1 MGTKK
6 LYRSKIAANGQLV
19 LPKELRDSLGLSG
32 GEILIIQAEDK
43 GNGNIE
49 VTLQR
54 PRTAF
59 RAIIGLLSQGGSKTL
74 HEDWAG
80 DLKRVDDEEMK

>member
-1 MGTKK
+1 MGIKK

-19 LPKELRDSLGLSG
+19 LPKELRESLGLSG

-54 PRTAF
+54 PRTAY
-59 RAIIGLLSQGGSKTL
+59 RAIIGLLSQSGSKTL
-74 HEDWAG
+74 HEDWSA

>member
-1 MGTKK
+1 MGNKK

-19 LPKELRDSLGLSG
+19 LPKELRESLGLSG

-54 PRTAF
+54 PRTAY
-59 RAIIGLLSQGGSKTL
+59 RAIIGLLSQDGSKTF
-74 HEDWAG
+74 HEDWAA
-80 DLKRVDDEEMK
+80 DLKRIDDEEMK

>member
-1 MGTKK
+1 MGIKK

-19 LPKELRDSLGLSG
+19 LPKELRESLGLSG
-32 GEILIIQAEDK
+32 GEILVIQAEDK

-54 PRTAF
+54 PRTAY
-59 RAIIGLLSQGGSKTL
+59 RTIIGLLSQGGSKTL
-74 HEDWAG
+74 HEDWAA
-80 DLKRVDDEEMK
+80 DLKRADEEEMK